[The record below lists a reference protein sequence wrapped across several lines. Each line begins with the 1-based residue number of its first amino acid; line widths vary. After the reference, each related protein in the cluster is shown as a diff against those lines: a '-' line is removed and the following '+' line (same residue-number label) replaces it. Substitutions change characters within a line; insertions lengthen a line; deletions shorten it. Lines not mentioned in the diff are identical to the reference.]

1 MYFTLISFIFT
12 ILVSVLY
19 NKSIVDTNVK
29 TVFNKQTIVN
39 VMMSFGSEEES
50 LICDLKQHKYTF
62 KLFIDCFGESIAE
75 FANFNK
81 REKRNNL
88 FQHACTTSDEAFGI
102 FTIER
107 CWDTWFIEVSQ
118 HKKTPPRASAFTK
131 KNSNKKYCGWTKEGL
146 LRYSDIAKSVFKSRQ
161 SDTRKNEEEEYRLTY
176 QDQYMITATNSGT
189 NTNILFDNDQTNTN
203 TFVPYNDLPQFD
215 INDNASNN
223 SMHVRNKDSGSDNSD
238 NGKYTRCSYYFIY
251 FIKRSITI
259 QYLLL

>member
-1 MYFTLISFIFT
+1 MYFALISFIFT

-19 NKSIVDTNVK
+19 NKSLVDTNIE

-62 KLFIDCFGESIAE
+62 KLFLDTFGESIAE

-88 FQHACTTSDEAFGI
+88 FQHACTTSEEGFGI

-131 KNSNKKYCGWTKEGL
+131 KNQIKNIVDGL
-146 LRYSDIAKSVFKSRQ
+146 
-161 SDTRKNEEEEYRLTY
+161 RK
-176 QDQYMITATNSGT
+176 
-189 NTNILFDNDQTNTN
+189 
-203 TFVPYNDLPQFD
+203 V
-215 INDNASNN
+215 
-223 SMHVRNKDSGSDNSD
+223 
-238 NGKYTRCSYYFIY
+238 C
-251 FIKRSITI
+251 
-259 QYLLL
+259 

>member
-19 NKSIVDTNVK
+19 NKSIIDTNVK
-29 TVFNKQTIVN
+29 TIFNKQTIVN
-39 VMMSFGSEEES
+39 VMMSFEPEEES
-50 LICDLKQHKYTF
+50 LVRDLTQHKYTF

-223 SMHVRNKDSGSDNSD
+223 SMHVRNNDSGSDNSD
-238 NGKYTRCSYYFIY
+238 DGKYTQCSYYFIY
-251 FIKRSITI
+251 NIKRSITI